1 MIMIANSK
9 FQIPNLAALF
19 NPKTLFIFAV
29 FLLTVYGSMLDVS
42 AQRRDH
48 LTTQEVELVRDAQQI
63 DWRMKVFV
71 KAIDRRF
78 LVLNA
83 DGSQTKQVEKDIDT
97 WGELPNGTRVQLLQ
111 DIERLLEE
119 AISKIDDVAARDM
132 KSDFFPISVHIL
144 ADGAN
149 KFLPQL
155 KTQLD
160 KSTDEKE
167 KGAILGA
174 IEYCTQIIEASG
186 KVKRETPKEIKKRKE
201 KAEKESKNAGK
212 DS

>member
-1 MIMIANSK
+1 MITDSK
-9 FQIPNLAALF
+9 FQIPNSKFSVSSNQKILF
-19 NPKTLFIFAV
+19 GFLILLLTAYSS
-29 FLLTVYGSMLDVS
+29 LLTVN

-48 LTTQEVELVRDAQQI
+48 LTEQEVELVRDAQQI
-63 DWRMKVFV
+63 DERMKVFV
-71 KAIDRRF
+71 KAIDRRW
-78 LVLNA
+78 LVINN
-83 DGSQTKQVEKDIDT
+83 DNSQAKQVEKDVNS
-97 WGELPNGTRVQLLQ
+97 WGELPTGTRAQLLK
-111 DIERLLEE
+111 DIEKLLDE
-119 AISKIDDVAARDM
+119 AISKIDDVASRDL

-155 KTQLD
+155 KVQLD

-167 KGAILGA
+167 KGSILGA
-174 IEYCTQIIEASG
+174 IEYCNEIIEASG

-201 KAEKESKNAGK
+201 KESKSSSK